1 LQLDPKP
8 HPIQPNYQ
16 LLINLMSLDRLNLT
30 SFQSVRRIVLSI
42 LTIFVVFKLIFSLV
56 GTFDRPQIQG
66 KFELYQTNLVLVASA
81 WKPTAELE
89 SLGALQTAIV
99 GTDIL
104 TAATKQYETAR
115 ETDVVAIYK
124 LNRSLADLTTVAID
138 KNNDKALKVQANL
151 INQTIDSARLE
162 IDKIDLRI
170 GILQAVNKQSEQAN
184 KTWQKIVSTS
194 KQSTSKNIAA
204 SLIEIWNQPAGIDR
218 NTAPEIEAT
227 INTNFDGWFR
237 DRVQSQLYTDLGDK
251 AELAQLNASEQ
262 IRAQNTLIKLGLN
275 TIPRVLIGLSGVG
288 LIVFFS
294 IRSIVRLIQR
304 QENQSIADVI
314 LADINTPWSSPWDW
328 EIVWQ
333 VFMLGFF
340 FVGQFLLPII
350 FGAFITPGSL
360 TMRGQGIYVF
370 ASYSMMSILTI
381 GVLYLSIKTYFPLPP
396 DWFKFNWKSNWL
408 LWGIGGYLVATPI
421 VVVVSIVN
429 DKIWQGQG
437 GSNPLLQI
445 VLEGKDSTAL
455 LLFFLTAAVA
465 APLFE
470 EFLFRGFLLP
480 SLTRYVPVW
489 VAICLSGLL
498 FGVAHLSLSEI
509 IPLTTLGIILGIVY
523 VRTKNLLAPMLL
535 HSLWNSTTL
544 VSLYL
549 LGSGN

>member
-1 LQLDPKP
+1 
-8 HPIQPNYQ
+8 
-16 LLINLMSLDRLNLT
+16 MSLDRQNLE
-30 SFQSVRRIVLSI
+30 SFQLVRRIILGI
-42 LTIFVVFKLIFSLV
+42 LTVFVLYKLIFSLI
-56 GTFDRPQIQG
+56 GTIDRPQIQG
-66 KFELYQTNLVLVASA
+66 KFELYQTNLVLVAA
-81 WKPTAELE
+81 EWKPRTELE
-89 SLGALQTAIV
+89 GLGALQTAII
-99 GTDIL
+99 GTDFL
-104 TAATKQYETAR
+104 KAATQQYEAAR
-115 ETDVVAIYK
+115 SSDVQAIEK
-124 LNRSLADLTTVAID
+124 LKLSLAGLAAESTDQDSKQSLAEPLLGTRI
-138 KNNDKALKVQANL
+138 ALQTNL
-151 INQTIDSARLE
+151 INKTISAAQLE

-170 GILQAVNKQSEQAN
+170 GILQAARKQPEQAIN
-184 KTWQKIVSTS
+184 TWQKVGASS
-194 KQSTSKNIAA
+194 GQATSKNIAS
-204 SLIEIWNQPAGIDR
+204 SLIEIWKQPSGINP
-218 NTAPEIEAT
+218 NTAPQIEAE
-227 INTNFDGWFR
+227 INTNFDGWFH
-237 DRVQSQLYTDLGDK
+237 DRVQAQLYTDLGDK
-251 AELAQLNASEQ
+251 TELSSLLQAEQ
-262 IRAQNTLIKLGLN
+262 IKAQSALIKLGLN
-275 TIPRVLIGLSGVG
+275 TVPRILIGLGGVG
-288 LIVFFS
+288 LIVFFT
-294 IRSIVRLIQR
+294 VRFIILLFQR
-304 QENQSIADVI
+304 KANQSISDVLLTNI
-314 LADINTPWSSPWDW
+314 SMPWTSPWDW

-340 FVGQFLLPII
+340 FVGQFLLPFV
-350 FGAFITPGSL
+350 FGALIIPGSL

-370 ASYSMMSILTI
+370 VSYALMSGLTI
-381 GVLYLSIKTYFPLPP
+381 GVLYLSIRSYLPLPA

-421 VVVVSIVN
+421 VIVVSILN
-429 DKIWQGQG
+429 EKIWQGQG

-523 VRTKNLLAPMLL
+523 ARTKNLLAPMIL

-544 VSLYL
+544 ISLYI

>member
-1 LQLDPKP
+1 
-8 HPIQPNYQ
+8 
-16 LLINLMSLDRLNLT
+16 MSLDRQNLE
-30 SFQSVRRIVLSI
+30 SFTLIRRIILGI
-42 LTIFVVFKLIFSLV
+42 LTVFVLYKLIFSLI
-56 GTFDRPQIQG
+56 GTIDRPQIQG
-66 KFELYQTNLVLVASA
+66 KFELYQTNLVLEAA
-81 WKPTAELE
+81 EWKPTTELAG
-89 SLGALQTAIV
+89 LGAVQTAVI
-99 GTDIL
+99 GTDFL
-104 TAATKQYETAR
+104 KAATQQYESAR
-115 ETDVVAIYK
+115 ASDVQAIEK
-124 LNRSLADLTTVAID
+124 LKLSLADLPTESLGLQT
-138 KNNDKALKVQANL
+138 NL
-151 INQTIDSARLE
+151 INKTISAAQLE

-170 GILQAVNKQSEQAN
+170 GILEAARKQPEQAI
-184 KTWQKIVSTS
+184 KTWQKVGAISGQATS
-194 KQSTSKNIAA
+194 KQIAT
-204 SLIEIWNQPAGIDR
+204 SLIDIWKQPTGISA
-218 NTAPEIEAT
+218 NNSPQIEAE

-237 DRVQSQLYTDLGDK
+237 NRIQAQLYTDLGNK
-251 AELAQLNASEQ
+251 TEVANLLQIEQ
-262 IRAQNTLIKLGLN
+262 VKAQNALVKLALN
-275 TIPRVLIGLSGVG
+275 TIPRVLIGLSGAG
-288 LIVFFS
+288 LIVFFT
-294 IRSIVRLIQR
+294 VRFIILLIQR
-304 QENQSIADVI
+304 QANQSISDV
-314 LADINTPWSSPWDW
+314 LLTNINTPWISPWDW

-340 FVGQFLLPII
+340 FVGQFLLPFV
-350 FGAFITPGSL
+350 FGALVSPGSL

-370 ASYSMMSILTI
+370 TSYALMSSLTI
-381 GVLYLSIKTYFPLPP
+381 GVLYLSIKSYLPLPP

-421 VVVVSIVN
+421 VIVVSILN
-429 DKIWQGQG
+429 EKIWQGQG

-489 VAICLSGLL
+489 AAICLSGLL

-523 VRTKNLLAPMLL
+523 TRTKNLLAPMLL

-544 VSLYL
+544 ISLYI

>member
-1 LQLDPKP
+1 
-8 HPIQPNYQ
+8 
-16 LLINLMSLDRLNLT
+16 MSLDRQNLD
-30 SFQSVRRIVLSI
+30 SFTLLRRIVLGI
-42 LTIFVVFKLIFSLV
+42 LTFFVLSKLIFSLI
-56 GTFDRPQIQG
+56 GTIDRPQIQG
-66 KFELYQTNLVLVASA
+66 KFELYQTNLVLVASE
-81 WKPTAELE
+81 WKPTTELE
-89 SLGALQTAIV
+89 GLGALQTAVI
-99 GTDIL
+99 GTDFL
-104 TAATKQYETAR
+104 KAATQQYESAR
-115 ETDVVAIYK
+115 ASDVQAIAK
-124 LNRSLADLTTVAID
+124 LKLSLADLTAGSSDRD
-138 KNNDKALKVQANL
+138 KQSIALQTNL
-151 INQTIDSARLE
+151 INKTISSAQLE

-170 GILQAVNKQSEQAN
+170 GILQAARKQPEQAI
-184 KTWQKIVSTS
+184 KTWRKIGANSV
-194 KQSTSKNIAA
+194 QPTSKNIAA
-204 SLIEIWNQPAGIDR
+204 SLIEIWQQPSEIDR
-218 NTAPEIEAT
+218 NTSPQIEAE

-237 DRVQSQLYTDLGDK
+237 NRIQAQIYTDLGDK
-251 AELAQLNASEQ
+251 TELANLLQSEQ
-262 IRAQNTLIKLGLN
+262 IKAQNALIKLGLN
-275 TIPRVLIGLSGVG
+275 TVPRILIGLSGFG
-288 LIVFFS
+288 LLVFFS
-294 IRSIVRLIQR
+294 VRFIILSFQR
-304 QENQSIADVI
+304 KENQSISDVL
-314 LADINTPWSSPWDW
+314 LANINTPWISPWDW

-340 FVGQFLLPII
+340 FVGQFLLPFV
-350 FGAFITPGSL
+350 FGAVINPGSL

-370 ASYSMMSILTI
+370 ASYGSMSILTI
-381 GVLYLSIKTYFPLPP
+381 GVLYFSVKSYLPLPP

-421 VVVVSIVN
+421 VIVVSILN
-429 DKIWQGQG
+429 EKIWQGQG

-489 VAICLSGLL
+489 AAICLSGLL

-509 IPLTTLGIILGIVY
+509 IPLTTLGIILGVVY

-544 VSLYL
+544 ISLYI

>member
-1 LQLDPKP
+1 
-8 HPIQPNYQ
+8 
-16 LLINLMSLDRLNLT
+16 MSLDRQNLD
-30 SFQSVRRIVLSI
+30 SFALLRRIVLGI
-42 LTIFVVFKLIFSLV
+42 LTFFVLYKLIFSLI
-56 GTFDRPQIQG
+56 GTIDRPQIQG
-66 KFELYQTNLVLVASA
+66 KFELYQTNLVLVASE
-81 WKPTAELE
+81 WKPTTELE
-89 SLGALQTAIV
+89 GLGALQTAVI
-99 GTDIL
+99 GTDFL
-104 TAATKQYETAR
+104 KAATQQYESAR
-115 ETDVVAIYK
+115 ASDVQAIAK
-124 LNRSLADLTTVAID
+124 LKLSLADLTTGSSDQD
-138 KNNDKALKVQANL
+138 KQSIALQTSL
-151 INQTIDSARLE
+151 INKTISSAQLE

-170 GILQAVNKQSEQAN
+170 GILQAARKQPDQAI
-184 KTWQKIVSTS
+184 KTWQKVGANSV
-194 KQSTSKNIAA
+194 QPTSKNIAA
-204 SLIEIWNQPAGIDR
+204 SLIDIWQQPSEINR
-218 NTAPEIEAT
+218 NTSPRIEAE

-237 DRVQSQLYTDLGDK
+237 NRVQAQIYTDLGDK
-251 AELAQLNASEQ
+251 TELANLLQAEQ
-262 IRAQNTLIKLGLN
+262 IKAQNALIKLGLN
-275 TIPRVLIGLSGVG
+275 TVPRILIGLSGFG
-288 LIVFFS
+288 LLVFFS
-294 IRSIVRLIQR
+294 VRFIILSFQR
-304 QENQSIADVI
+304 KENQSISDVL
-314 LADINTPWSSPWDW
+314 LANIKTPWISPWDW

-340 FVGQFLLPII
+340 FVGQFLLPFV
-350 FGAFITPGSL
+350 FGAVISPGSL

-370 ASYSMMSILTI
+370 ASYASMSILTI
-381 GVLYLSIKTYFPLPP
+381 GVLYFSIKSYLPLPP

-421 VVVVSIVN
+421 VIVVSILN
-429 DKIWQGQG
+429 EKIWQGQG

-489 VAICLSGLL
+489 AAICLSGLL

-544 VSLYL
+544 ISLYI

>member
-1 LQLDPKP
+1 
-8 HPIQPNYQ
+8 
-16 LLINLMSLDRLNLT
+16 MSLDRQNLE
-30 SFQSVRRIVLSI
+30 SFTLIRRIVLGI
-42 LTIFVVFKLIFSLV
+42 LTFFVLYKLIFSLI
-56 GTFDRPQIQG
+56 GTIDRPQIQG
-66 KFELYQTNLVLVASA
+66 KFELYQTNLVLVASE
-81 WKPTAELE
+81 WKPTTELE
-89 SLGALQTAIV
+89 GLGAIQTAVI
-99 GTDIL
+99 GTDFL
-104 TAATKQYETAR
+104 KAATQQYESAR
-115 ETDVVAIYK
+115 ASDVQAIEK
-124 LNRSLADLTTVAID
+124 LKLSLADLATESLAEPLLGTRRFANGTRI
-138 KNNDKALKVQANL
+138 ALQTNL
-151 INQTIDSARLE
+151 INKTISSAQLE

-170 GILQAVNKQSEQAN
+170 GILQAARKQPEQAI
-184 KTWQKIVSTS
+184 KTWQKVGANSV
-194 KQSTSKNIAA
+194 QPTSKNTAA
-204 SLIEIWNQPAGIDR
+204 SLIDIWKQPPGIDP
-218 NTAPEIEAT
+218 NTAPQVEAE

-237 DRVQSQLYTDLGDK
+237 DRVQAQLYTDLGDK
-251 AELAQLNASEQ
+251 TELARLLQAEQ
-262 IRAQNTLIKLGLN
+262 VKAQNALIKLGLN
-275 TIPRVLIGLSGVG
+275 TIPRVLIGLGGVG
-288 LIVFFS
+288 LIVFFT
-294 IRSIVRLIQR
+294 VRFIILSFQR
-304 QENQSIADVI
+304 KANQSISDVLLTKI
-314 LADINTPWSSPWDW
+314 DTPWTSPWDW

-340 FVGQFLLPII
+340 FVGQFLLPFV
-350 FGAFITPGSL
+350 FGALISPGSL

-370 ASYSMMSILTI
+370 VSYALMSGLTI
-381 GVLYLSIKTYFPLPP
+381 GVLYLSIKSYLPLEP

-421 VVVVSIVN
+421 VIVVSILN
-429 DKIWQGQG
+429 EKIWQGQG

-523 VRTKNLLAPMLL
+523 ARTKNLLAPMLL

-544 VSLYL
+544 ISLYI

>member
-1 LQLDPKP
+1 
-8 HPIQPNYQ
+8 
-16 LLINLMSLDRLNLT
+16 MSLDRQNLD
-30 SFQSVRRIVLSI
+30 SFTLLRRIVLGI
-42 LTIFVVFKLIFSLV
+42 LTVFVLYKLIFSLI
-56 GTFDRPQIQG
+56 GTIDRPQIQG
-66 KFELYQTNLVLVASA
+66 KFELYQTNLVLVAA
-81 WKPTAELE
+81 EWKPTAELE
-89 SLGALQTAIV
+89 GLGALQTAII
-99 GTDIL
+99 GTDFL
-104 TAATKQYETAR
+104 KAATQQYESAR
-115 ETDVVAIYK
+115 VSDVQAIEK
-124 LNRSLADLTTVAID
+124 LNLSLADLATGSSLQGKGSA
-138 KNNDKALKVQANL
+138 NDLENKQSVVLQTNL
-151 INQTIDSARLE
+151 INKTISSAQLE

-170 GILQAVNKQSEQAN
+170 GVLQAVSKQPEQAI
-184 KTWQKIVSTS
+184 KTWQKVGATS
-194 KQSTSKNIAA
+194 GKSRSKNIAA
-204 SLIEIWNQPAGIDR
+204 SLISIWKQPAGIDR
-218 NTAPEIEAT
+218 NTAPQIEAE

-237 DRVQSQLYTDLGDK
+237 DRIQAQLYTDLGDK
-251 AELAQLNASEQ
+251 TGLASLLQAEQ
-262 IRAQNTLIKLGLN
+262 IRAENALIKLGLN
-275 TIPRVLIGLSGVG
+275 TAPRILIGLSGVG
-288 LIVFFS
+288 LIVFL
-294 IRSIVRLIQR
+294 IVRFIIMLIQR
-304 QENQSIADVI
+304 QKSQSISDI
-314 LADINTPWSSPWDW
+314 LLANINTPWTSPWDW

-340 FVGQFLLPII
+340 FVGQFLLPFV
-350 FGAFITPGSL
+350 FGAVISPGSL

-370 ASYSMMSILTI
+370 TSYALMSGLTI
-381 GVLYLSIKTYFPLPP
+381 GVLYLSIKSYLPLPL

-421 VVVVSIVN
+421 VIVVSILN
-429 DKIWQGQG
+429 EKIWQGQG

-523 VRTKNLLAPMLL
+523 ARTKNLLAPMLL

-544 VSLYL
+544 VSLYI

>member
-1 LQLDPKP
+1 
-8 HPIQPNYQ
+8 
-16 LLINLMSLDRLNLT
+16 MTFDRQNLT
-30 SFQSVRRIVLSI
+30 SFKSLRRIVLSVLTVFVI
-42 LTIFVVFKLIFSLV
+42 LKLIFSLI
-56 GTFDRPQIQG
+56 GTIDRPQIQG
-66 KFELYQTNLVLVASA
+66 KFELYQTNLVLVASE
-81 WKPTAELE
+81 WKPTPELE

-99 GTDIL
+99 GADVF

-115 ETDVVAIYK
+115 ESDMLAIEK
-124 LNRSLADLTTVAID
+124 LQHSLADLATVVTD
-138 KNNDKALKVQANL
+138 KKDEKALKIQTNL
-151 INQTIDSARLE
+151 INTTIDSAQLE
-162 IDKIDLRI
+162 VDKIDLRI
-170 GILQAVNKQSEQAN
+170 GILQAVSKQPEQAI
-184 KTWQKIVSTS
+184 KTWQKVVATS
-194 KQSTSKNIAA
+194 KYSTSKNAA
-204 SLIEIWNQPAGIDR
+204 SSLIDLWKQSPEIDR
-218 NTAPEIEAT
+218 NTAPQIEAE

-237 DRVQSQLYTDLGDK
+237 DRVQAQLYTDLGDK
-251 AELAQLNASEQ
+251 TELATLLQTEQVKSQNA
-262 IRAQNTLIKLGLN
+262 LIKLALN

-288 LIVFFS
+288 LIVFFTVRFV
-294 IRSIVRLIQR
+294 IRLFGRK
-304 QENQSIADVI
+304 ENQSISDI
-314 LADINTPWSSPWDW
+314 LLTDINTPWSSPWDW
-328 EIVWQ
+328 EITWQ

-350 FGAFITPGSL
+350 FGAFISPGSL

-370 ASYSMMSILTI
+370 TSYALMSVLTI
-381 GVLYLSIKTYFPLPP
+381 GVLYLSIKSYFPLPP
-396 DWFKFNWKSNWL
+396 DWFKFNWKSNWI

-421 VVVVSIVN
+421 VIVVSIIN
-429 DKIWQGQG
+429 EKIWQGQG

-489 VAICLSGLL
+489 AAICLSGLL

-509 IPLTTLGIILGIVY
+509 VPLTTLGIILGTVY

-544 VSLYL
+544 VSLYI
-549 LGSGN
+549 LGSGS

>member
-1 LQLDPKP
+1 
-8 HPIQPNYQ
+8 
-16 LLINLMSLDRLNLT
+16 MSLDRQNLD
-30 SFQSVRRIVLSI
+30 SFTLLRRIVLGI
-42 LTIFVVFKLIFSLV
+42 LTFFVLYKLIFSLI
-56 GTFDRPQIQG
+56 GTIDRPQIQG
-66 KFELYQTNLVLVASA
+66 KFELYQTNLVLVASE

-89 SLGALQTAIV
+89 GLGALQTAII
-99 GTDIL
+99 GTDFL
-104 TAATKQYETAR
+104 KAATQQYESAR
-115 ETDVVAIYK
+115 ASDVQAIEK
-124 LNRSLADLTTVAID
+124 LKLSLADLATGSID
-138 KNNDKALKVQANL
+138 LDKQSIALQTNS
-151 INQTIDSARLE
+151 INKTISSAQLE

-170 GILQAVNKQSEQAN
+170 GILQAARKQPEQAT
-184 KTWQKIVSTS
+184 KTWQKVGANSV
-194 KQSTSKNIAA
+194 QPTSKNIAA
-204 SLIEIWNQPAGIDR
+204 SLIEIWQQPSEIDR
-218 NTAPEIEAT
+218 NTVPQIEAE

-237 DRVQSQLYTDLGDK
+237 DRVQAQIYTDLGDK
-251 AELAQLNASEQ
+251 TELANLLQAEQ
-262 IRAQNTLIKLGLN
+262 IKAQNALIKLGLN
-275 TIPRVLIGLSGVG
+275 TVPRILIGLSGFG
-288 LIVFFS
+288 LLVFFT
-294 IRSIVRLIQR
+294 VRFIILSFQR
-304 QENQSIADVI
+304 KENQSISDVL
-314 LADINTPWSSPWDW
+314 LANINTPWTSPWDW

-340 FVGQFLLPII
+340 FVGQFLLPFV
-350 FGAFITPGSL
+350 FGAVISPGSL

-370 ASYSMMSILTI
+370 ASYASMSILTI
-381 GVLYLSIKTYFPLPP
+381 GVLYFSIKSYLPLPP

-421 VVVVSIVN
+421 VIVVSILN
-429 DKIWQGQG
+429 EKIWQGQG

-544 VSLYL
+544 ISLYI